1 MCCVLFGPCSSSI
14 DAVSSRVEDGRE
26 VEVGARVLVRNAL
39 LVVSCL
45 VDMTQ
50 HVFSYVIRVS

>member
-1 MCCVLFGPCSSSI
+1 M
-14 DAVSSRVEDGRE
+14 SSRVEDGRE